1 MNFEIVLATTNQH
14 KLQEFR
20 KILSPHGILV
30 YGLNDL
36 NFKVPEVEENGETYL
51 DNALI
56 KAKSVL
62 PFTTFP
68 IIADDTGLEIKA
80 MNNEPGLKTA
90 RFAQELGGYENAF
103 NKIFNELE
111 GKERD
116 ARFYCGIVILNIEEK
131 PLKFEGIMEGKI
143 ASEIRGKAGFGY
155 DPIFIPQGFDKCY
168 AEMSEE
174 EKNTIS
180 HRAKA
185 LLKFLTYLRL
195 TGRINK

>member
-1 MNFEIVLATTNQH
+1 
-14 KLQEFR
+14 
-20 KILSPHGILV
+20 
-30 YGLNDL
+30 
-36 NFKVPEVEENGETYL
+36 
-51 DNALI
+51 
-56 KAKSVL
+56 
-62 PFTTFP
+62 
-68 IIADDTGLEIKA
+68 

-131 PLKFEGIMEGKI
+131 PLKFEGIMKGKI

-168 AEMSEE
+168 AEMSEI